1 MFFAG
6 GMPGWRLGRAAVVT
20 MIALG
25 QFDGCPAA
33 KSEKLE
39 RVFTALLV
47 ANPDGFLN
55 P

>member
-1 MFFAG
+1 MFFVG
-6 GMPGWRLGRAAVVT
+6 GMPGLRLRRAAVVT

-25 QFDGCPAA
+25 QCLGCLAA
-33 KSEKLE
+33 KSEKLK